1 MSELHVII
9 DRAREPVYD
18 IREETYKKL
27 RMEYILRK
35 KLLQE
40 EKQKKIL
47 RKYGVDI
54 C

>member
-1 MSELHVII
+1 MSELQVII
-9 DRAREPVYD
+9 DKAREPVRD
-18 IREETYKKL
+18 VLEEKYKKL

-47 RKYGVDI
+47 KNYGVEI
-54 C
+54 